1 MEICKHKTRT
11 SCPVW
16 IFGALFAGEITRRG
30 GGRDRVKI
38 SVTCMSSKA
47 FITAADGVAV
57 ITLLARLGVDE
68 DGTGVD
74 PSVFMVFGM
83 EA

>member
-1 MEICKHKTRT
+1 
-11 SCPVW
+11 
-16 IFGALFAGEITRRG
+16 
-30 GGRDRVKI
+30 
-38 SVTCMSSKA
+38 MSSKA